1 MPSARRRE
9 AKPSISSAI
18 GATQQESPETQRIL
32 CEAAMAAIRAALVDW
47 RKYLVGVFTQVLG
60 NPVIGRELRVR
71 VRVGRAYLLQAFY
84 LAFLIL
90 IVALA
95 YQAAIGDNPDLRN
108 PVRVQEAL
116 VEFYRIVMSMLVAL
130 IALIAPALTA
140 NAITLERER
149 KTMDLLLATPLTARQ
164 LLVGK
169 LLGSFAFIVLLLAL
183 TLPVSAVSVLLG
195 GVSFPELLKAYL
207 LVACGGLVLCAI
219 ALFSSVYARNSTLA
233 VLWSYLRVAGFLLA
247 TGVLIALQEA
257 LAFGAFGGRGAGAL
271 NLAFPQVLLN
281 PFAAPFAADMQVD
294 FVRWQVPAWIVGVV
308 ICLLFTRLIL
318 TAAARKV
325 GLYDK
330 DVLPSARRQL
340 LLLFPLNMLLCVLP
354 LLARGG
360 GAGGI
365 VGAEYVLL
373 VVLLCV
379 APFLLLAAWIAPF
392 GQDGDTPCPDDGMFK
407 PSRMFTAAPS
417 GALPFLWTAWL
428 LTAGALILVLY
439 QSGMPAMVGP
449 LFWNYLLSMLVYFT
463 GVWMLFW
470 GIGRFCSVMLR
481 ARSLATA
488 RALTLVAITGV
499 IALPVII
506 DLMFFWNH
514 TEFVALQVW
523 VFKPFFDALSDPRS
537 AKIHDAMFLWGS
549 GMVLIGLLLG
559 AFRRRAQAQGTE
571 TPSHGV

>member
-1 MPSARRRE
+1 
-9 AKPSISSAI
+9 
-18 GATQQESPETQRIL
+18 
-32 CEAAMAAIRAALVDW
+32 MAAIRAALVDW

-71 VRVGRAYLLQAFY
+71 VRVGRAYMLQAFY

-95 YQAAIGDNPDLRN
+95 YEAAINDNSDFSN
-108 PVRVQEAL
+108 PVRVQQAL
-116 VEFYRIVMSMLVAL
+116 VEFYRLVMSMLVAL

-169 LLGSFAFIVLLLAL
+169 LIGSFAFIVLLLAL

-207 LVACGGLVLCAI
+207 LIACGGLVLCAI

-247 TGVLIALQEA
+247 TGVLIALQDVV
-257 LAFGAFGGRGAGAL
+257 AFGGRGAGAL

-281 PFAAPFAADMQVD
+281 PFAAPFVADMQVD

-308 ICLLFTRLIL
+308 ICLLFTRLTL

-340 LLLFPLNMLLCVLP
+340 LLLLPLNMLLCVLP
-354 LLARGG
+354 LLALGG

-365 VGAEYVLL
+365 GGAEFAIL
-373 VVLLCV
+373 VIVLLCV
-379 APFLLLAAWIAPF
+379 APFLVLAAWIAPF

-470 GIGRFCSVMLR
+470 GIGRFCSVMSR

-537 AKIHDAMFLWGS
+537 VKIHDAMFLWGS

-559 AFRRRAQAQGTE
+559 AFRRWAQAQGTE

>member
-1 MPSARRRE
+1 M
-9 AKPSISSAI
+9 PSISSAI
-18 GATQQESPETQRIL
+18 GATQQESPKTQRIL

-71 VRVGRAYLLQAFY
+71 VRVGRAYMLQAFY

-169 LLGSFAFIVLLLAL
+169 LIGSFAFIVLLLAL

-207 LVACGGLVLCAI
+207 LIACGGLVLCAI

-247 TGVLIALQEA
+247 TGVLIALQDVV
-257 LAFGAFGGRGAGAL
+257 AFGGRGAGAL

-281 PFAAPFAADMQVD
+281 PFAAPFVADMQVD

-354 LLARGG
+354 LLALGG
-360 GAGGI
+360 GAPGI
-365 VGAEYVLL
+365 PDAVYIL
-373 VVLLCV
+373 VVILTCV
-379 APFLLLAAWIAPF
+379 APFLVLAVWIAPF
-392 GQDGDTPCPDDGMFK
+392 GQDGDAPCPDDGVFK
-407 PSRMFTAAPS
+407 PTRMFSASPS
-417 GALPFLWTAWL
+417 GTLPFLWTVWL
-428 LTAGALILVLY
+428 LMIGALFLAFHWSGVL
-439 QSGMPAMVGP
+439 AVIDT
-449 LFWNYLLSMLVYFT
+449 LLWNYLISMLTYLT

-488 RALTLVAITGV
+488 RALTLVVITGV
-499 IALPVII
+499 IAIPVII
-506 DLMFFWNH
+506 DLMFFWDRA
-514 TEFVALQVW
+514 EFVALQVW
-523 VFKPFFDALSDPRS
+523 VFKPFRDALSDPRS
-537 AKIHDAMFLWGS
+537 VNIHDTMFLWGS
-549 GMVLIGLLLG
+549 GMTLVGLLLG
-559 AFRRRAQAQGTE
+559 AFRRRARVQGTE

>member
-1 MPSARRRE
+1 MESVRSAL
-9 AKPSISSAI
+9 I
-18 GATQQESPETQRIL
+18 
-32 CEAAMAAIRAALVDW
+32 DW

-71 VRVGRAYLLQAFY
+71 VRVGRAYMLQAFY

-108 PVRVQEAL
+108 PVRVQGAL
-116 VEFYRIVMSMLVAL
+116 VEFYRLVMSMLVAL

-207 LVACGGLVLCAI
+207 LIACGGLVLCAI
-219 ALFSSVYARNSTLA
+219 ALLSSVYARNSTLA
-233 VLWSYLRVAGFLLA
+233 VLWSYVRVAGFLLA
-247 TGVLIALQEA
+247 TGVIALQET
-257 LAFGAFGGRGAGAL
+257 LAFGALGGRGAGAL

-281 PFAAPFAADMQVD
+281 PFAAPFVADMQVD
-294 FVRWQVPAWIVGVV
+294 FVRWQAPAWVVGVV
-308 ICLLFTRLIL
+308 LCLLFTRLIL

-340 LLLFPLNMLLCVLP
+340 VLLFPLNILLCVLP
-354 LLARGG
+354 LLALGG

-365 VGAEYVLL
+365 GGAEYVLV

-379 APFLLLAAWIAPF
+379 APFLMLAAWIAPF

-417 GALPFLWTAWL
+417 GALPFLWTVWL
-428 LTAGALILVLY
+428 LTASALILVLY
-439 QSGMPAMVGP
+439 QSGMPTMVGP

-470 GIGRFCSVMLR
+470 GIGRFCSVMSR

-488 RALTLVAITGV
+488 RALTLVIITGV
-499 IALPVII
+499 TALPIII
-506 DLMFFWNH
+506 DLMFFWNRA
-514 TEFVALQVW
+514 EFVARQVW

-537 AKIHDAMFLWGS
+537 VKIHDAMFLWGS
-549 GMVLIGLLLG
+549 GMMLIGLLLG
-559 AFRRRAQAQGTE
+559 AFRRRAQVQGTE

>member
-1 MPSARRRE
+1 MESVRSAL
-9 AKPSISSAI
+9 I
-18 GATQQESPETQRIL
+18 
-32 CEAAMAAIRAALVDW
+32 DW

-71 VRVGRAYLLQAFY
+71 VRVGRAYMLQAFY

-108 PVRVQEAL
+108 PVRVQGAL
-116 VEFYRIVMSMLVAL
+116 VEFYRLVMSMLVAL

-207 LVACGGLVLCAI
+207 LIACGGLVLCAI
-219 ALFSSVYARNSTLA
+219 ALLSSVYARNSTLA
-233 VLWSYLRVAGFLLA
+233 VLWSYVRVAGFLLA
-247 TGVLIALQEA
+247 TGVIALQET
-257 LAFGAFGGRGAGAL
+257 LAFGALGGRGAGAL

-281 PFAAPFAADMQVD
+281 PFAAPFVADMQVD
-294 FVRWQVPAWIVGVV
+294 FVRWQAPAWVVGVV
-308 ICLLFTRLIL
+308 LCLLFTRLIL

-340 LLLFPLNMLLCVLP
+340 VLLFPLNILLCVLP
-354 LLARGG
+354 LLALGG

-365 VGAEYVLL
+365 GGAEYVLV

-379 APFLLLAAWIAPF
+379 APFLMLAAWIAPF

-417 GALPFLWTAWL
+417 GALPFLWTVWL

-470 GIGRFCSVMLR
+470 GIGRFCSVMSR

-488 RALTLVAITGV
+488 RALTLVIITGV
-499 IALPVII
+499 TALPIII
-506 DLMFFWNH
+506 DLMFFWNRA
-514 TEFVALQVW
+514 EFVARQVR

-537 AKIHDAMFLWGS
+537 VKIHDAMFLWGS

-559 AFRRRAQAQGTE
+559 AFRRRAQVQGTE

>member
-1 MPSARRRE
+1 MPSARGRE

-32 CEAAMAAIRAALVDW
+32 YEAAMAAIRTALIDW

-116 VEFYRIVMSMLVAL
+116 VGFYRIVMSMLVAL

-207 LVACGGLVLCAI
+207 LIACGGLVLCAI

-247 TGVLIALQEA
+247 TGVLIALQDVV
-257 LAFGAFGGRGAGAL
+257 AFGGRGAGAL

-281 PFAAPFAADMQVD
+281 PFAAPFVADMQVD

-308 ICLLFTRLIL
+308 LCLLFTRLTL

-340 LLLFPLNMLLCVLP
+340 LLLLPLNMLLCVLP

-373 VVLLCV
+373 VVVLLCV

-392 GQDGDTPCPDDGMFK
+392 GQDGDAPCPDDGMFQ
-407 PSRMFTAAPS
+407 PTRMFTAAPS
-417 GALPFLWTAWL
+417 GALPFLWTVWL
-428 LTAGALILVLY
+428 LTVGALILVLY
-439 QSGMPAMVGP
+439 QSGIPAIMDP
-449 LFWNYLLSMLVYFT
+449 LLWNYLLSMLIYFT

-470 GIGRFCSVMLR
+470 GIGRYCSVMLR

-488 RALTLVAITGV
+488 RALTLVIITGV
-499 IALPVII
+499 ITLPVII
-506 DLMFFWNH
+506 DLMFFWDRA
-514 TEFVALQVW
+514 EFVAMQLW
-523 VFKPFFDALSDPRS
+523 VFKPFSDALSEPR
-537 AKIHDAMFLWGS
+537 AVQTHELMFLWGS

-559 AFRRRAQAQGTE
+559 AFRRWAQAQGTE

>member
-1 MPSARRRE
+1 
-9 AKPSISSAI
+9 
-18 GATQQESPETQRIL
+18 
-32 CEAAMAAIRAALVDW
+32 MAAIRSALVDW

-71 VRVGRAYLLQAFY
+71 VRVGRAYMLQAFY

-207 LVACGGLVLCAI
+207 LIACGGLVLCAI

-247 TGVLIALQEA
+247 TGVLIVLQDVV
-257 LAFGAFGGRGAGAL
+257 AFGGRGAGAL
-271 NLAFPQVLLN
+271 SLAFPQVLLN
-281 PFAAPFAADMQVD
+281 PFAAPFVADMQVD
-294 FVRWQVPAWIVGVV
+294 FVRWQAPAWVVGVV
-308 ICLLFTRLIL
+308 LCLLFTRLTL

-340 LLLFPLNMLLCVLP
+340 MLFFPLNMLLCVLP
-354 LLARGG
+354 LLALGGG
-360 GAGGI
+360 GAGGMG
-365 VGAEYVLL
+365 GAEYALV

-417 GALPFLWTAWL
+417 GALPFLWTVWL
-428 LTAGALILVLY
+428 LTTGALILVLY
-439 QSGMPAMVGP
+439 QSGIPAIMDP
-449 LFWNYLLSMLVYFT
+449 LLWSYLLTMLIYFT

-470 GIGRFCSVMLR
+470 GIGRCCSVMLR

-488 RALTLVAITGV
+488 RALTLVIITGV
-499 IALPVII
+499 ITLPVII
-506 DLMFFWNH
+506 DLMFFWNRA
-514 TEFVALQVW
+514 EFVAMQVW
-523 VFKPFFDALSDPRS
+523 VFEPFSDALSQPQS
-537 AKIHDAMFLWGS
+537 VQTHESMFLWGS
-549 GMVLIGLLLG
+549 GMVLVGLLLG
-559 AFRRRAQAQGTE
+559 AFRRRAQVQGTE

>member
-1 MPSARRRE
+1 
-9 AKPSISSAI
+9 
-18 GATQQESPETQRIL
+18 
-32 CEAAMAAIRAALVDW
+32 MAAIRSALVDW
-47 RKYLVGVFTQVLG
+47 RKYLVWVFTQVLG

-116 VEFYRIVMSMLVAL
+116 VGFYRLVMSMLVAL

-207 LVACGGLVLCAI
+207 LIACGGLVLCAI

-247 TGVLIALQEA
+247 TGVLMLQDVV
-257 LAFGAFGGRGAGAL
+257 AFGGRGAGAL
-271 NLAFPQVLLN
+271 SLAFPQVLLN
-281 PFAAPFAADMQVD
+281 PFAAPFVADMQVD
-294 FVRWQVPAWIVGVV
+294 FVRWQAPAWVVGVV
-308 ICLLFTRLIL
+308 LCLLFTRLTL

-340 LLLFPLNMLLCVLP
+340 MLFFPLNMLLCVLP
-354 LLARGG
+354 LLALGGG
-360 GAGGI
+360 GAGGMG
-365 VGAEYVLL
+365 GAEYALV

-417 GALPFLWTAWL
+417 GALPFLWTVWL
-428 LTAGALILVLY
+428 LTTGALILVLY
-439 QSGMPAMVGP
+439 QSGIPAIMDP
-449 LFWNYLLSMLVYFT
+449 LLWSYLLTMLIYFT

-470 GIGRFCSVMLR
+470 GIGRCCSVMLR

-488 RALTLVAITGV
+488 RALTLVIITGV
-499 IALPVII
+499 ITLPVII
-506 DLMFFWNH
+506 DLMFFWNRA
-514 TEFVALQVW
+514 EFVAMQVW
-523 VFKPFFDALSDPRS
+523 VFEPFSDALSQPQS
-537 AKIHDAMFLWGS
+537 VQTHESMFLWGS
-549 GMVLIGLLLG
+549 GMVLVGLLLG
-559 AFRRRAQAQGTE
+559 AFRRRAQVQGTE

>member
-1 MPSARRRE
+1 MAVIRSAL
-9 AKPSISSAI
+9 I
-18 GATQQESPETQRIL
+18 
-32 CEAAMAAIRAALVDW
+32 DW
-47 RKYLVGVFTQVLG
+47 RKYLFGVFTQVVG

-71 VRVGRAYLLQAFY
+71 VRVGRGYLLQAFY
-84 LAFLIL
+84 LAFMIL
-90 IVALA
+90 IVALVYEA
-95 YQAAIGDNPDLRN
+95 SIGDTLNLSNPA
-108 PVRVQEAL
+108 QIQQAL
-116 VEFYRIVMSMLVAL
+116 VQFYRVVMSMLIAL
-130 IALIAPALTA
+130 IVLIAPALTA

-169 LLGSFAFIVLLLAL
+169 LIGSFAFIVLLLAL

-207 LVACGGLVLCAI
+207 LIACGGLVLCAI

-257 LAFGAFGGRGAGAL
+257 LAFGGLGPRGAGAL
-271 NLAFPQVLLN
+271 HLAFPLALLN
-281 PFAAPFAADMQVD
+281 PFAAPFVADLEVN
-294 FVRWQVPAWIVGVV
+294 FARWQVPAWITGVV
-308 ICLLFTRLIL
+308 LCLLFTRLTL

-340 LLLFPLNMLLCVLP
+340 LLLLPLNMLLCVLP

-373 VVLLCV
+373 VVVLLCV
-379 APFLLLAAWIAPF
+379 APFLVLAAWIAPF
-392 GQDGDTPCPDDGMFK
+392 GQDGDTPCPDDGVFK

-417 GALPFLWTAWL
+417 GALPFLWTVWL
-428 LTAGALILVLY
+428 LTVGALILVLY
-439 QSGMPAMVGP
+439 QSGIPAIMDP
-449 LFWNYLLSMLVYFT
+449 LLWNYLLSMLIYFT

-470 GIGRFCSVMLR
+470 GIGRYCSVMLR

-488 RALTLVAITGV
+488 RALTLVIITGV
-499 IALPVII
+499 ITLPVII
-506 DLMFFWNH
+506 DLMFFWDRA
-514 TEFVALQVW
+514 EFVAMQLW

-537 AKIHDAMFLWGS
+537 VKIHDAMFLWGS

-559 AFRRRAQAQGTE
+559 AFRRWAQAQGTE

>member
-1 MPSARRRE
+1 MPSARGSE
-9 AKPSISSAI
+9 AMPSISSAI
-18 GATQQESPETQRIL
+18 GATQQESPKTQRIL

-71 VRVGRAYLLQAFY
+71 VRVGRAYMLQAFY

-169 LLGSFAFIVLLLAL
+169 LIGSFAFIVLLLAL

-195 GVSFPELLKAYL
+195 GVSFAELLKAYL
-207 LVACGGLVLCAI
+207 LIACGGLVLCAI

-247 TGVLIALQEA
+247 TGVLIWLQDVV
-257 LAFGAFGGRGAGAL
+257 AFGGRGAGAL

-281 PFAAPFAADMQVD
+281 PFAAPFVADMQVD

-354 LLARGG
+354 LLALGG
-360 GAGGI
+360 GAIGVPDTAYI
-365 VGAEYVLL
+365 L
-373 VVLLCV
+373 VVILTCV
-379 APFLLLAAWIAPF
+379 VPFLVLAAWIAPF

-428 LTAGALILVLY
+428 LMAGALILVLY
-439 QSGMPAMVGP
+439 QSGMPAMVDP

-537 AKIHDAMFLWGS
+537 VKIHDAMFLWGS
-549 GMVLIGLLLG
+549 GMVLMGLLLG
-559 AFRRRAQAQGTE
+559 AFRRWAQAQGTE

>member
-1 MPSARRRE
+1 
-9 AKPSISSAI
+9 
-18 GATQQESPETQRIL
+18 
-32 CEAAMAAIRAALVDW
+32 MAAIRSALVDW

-116 VEFYRIVMSMLVAL
+116 VEFYRLVMSMLVAL

-207 LVACGGLVLCAI
+207 LIACGGLVLCAI

-281 PFAAPFAADMQVD
+281 PFAAPFVADMQVD
-294 FVRWQVPAWIVGVV
+294 FVRWQAPAWVVGVV
-308 ICLLFTRLIL
+308 LCLLFTRLTL

-340 LLLFPLNMLLCVLP
+340 MLFFPLNMLLCVLP
-354 LLARGG
+354 LLALGGG
-360 GAGGI
+360 GAGGMG
-365 VGAEYVLL
+365 GAEYALV

-417 GALPFLWTAWL
+417 GALPFLWTVWL
-428 LTAGALILVLY
+428 LTTGALILVLY
-439 QSGMPAMVGP
+439 QSGIPAIMDP
-449 LFWNYLLSMLVYFT
+449 LLWSYLLTMLIYFT

-470 GIGRFCSVMLR
+470 GIGRCCSVMSR

-488 RALTLVAITGV
+488 RALTLVIITGV
-499 IALPVII
+499 ITLPVII
-506 DLMFFWNH
+506 DLMFFWNRA
-514 TEFVALQVW
+514 EFVALQVW
-523 VFKPFFDALSDPRS
+523 VFKPFFDALSQPQS
-537 AKIHDAMFLWGS
+537 VQTHESMFLWGS
-549 GMVLIGLLLG
+549 GMVLVGLLLG

>member
-1 MPSARRRE
+1 
-9 AKPSISSAI
+9 
-18 GATQQESPETQRIL
+18 
-32 CEAAMAAIRAALVDW
+32 MAAIRAALVDW
-47 RKYLVGVFTQVLG
+47 RKYLAGVFTQVLG

-71 VRVGRAYLLQAFY
+71 VRVGRAYMLQAFY

-95 YQAAIGDNPDLRN
+95 YEAAINDNSDFSN
-108 PVRVQEAL
+108 PVRVQQAL
-116 VEFYRIVMSMLVAL
+116 VEFYRLVMSMLVAL

-169 LLGSFAFIVLLLAL
+169 LIGSFAFIVLLLAL

-207 LVACGGLVLCAI
+207 LIACGGLVLCAI

-247 TGVLIALQEA
+247 TGVLIALQDVV
-257 LAFGAFGGRGAGAL
+257 AFGGRGAGAL

-281 PFAAPFAADMQVD
+281 PFAAPFVADMQVD

-308 ICLLFTRLIL
+308 ICLLFTRLTL

-340 LLLFPLNMLLCVLP
+340 LLLLPLNMLLCVLP
-354 LLARGG
+354 LLALGG

-365 VGAEYVLL
+365 GGAEFAIL
-373 VVLLCV
+373 VIVLLCV
-379 APFLLLAAWIAPF
+379 APFLVLAAWIAPF

-470 GIGRFCSVMLR
+470 GIGRFCSVMSR

-537 AKIHDAMFLWGS
+537 VKIHDAMFLWGS

-559 AFRRRAQAQGTE
+559 AFRRWAQAQGTE

>member
-1 MPSARRRE
+1 
-9 AKPSISSAI
+9 
-18 GATQQESPETQRIL
+18 
-32 CEAAMAAIRAALVDW
+32 MAAIRTALIDW

-71 VRVGRAYLLQAFY
+71 VRVGRAYMLQAFY

-116 VEFYRIVMSMLVAL
+116 VGFYRIVMSMLVAL

-207 LVACGGLVLCAI
+207 LIACGGLVLCAI

-281 PFAAPFAADMQVD
+281 PFAAPFVADMQVD

-308 ICLLFTRLIL
+308 ICLLFTRLTL

-340 LLLFPLNMLLCVLP
+340 LLLLFPLNMLLCVLP
-354 LLARGG
+354 LLARG
-360 GAGGI
+360 
-365 VGAEYVLL
+365 
-373 VVLLCV
+373 
-379 APFLLLAAWIAPF
+379 AAQ
-392 GQDGDTPCPDDGMFK
+392 GELEG
-407 PSRMFTAAPS
+407 
-417 GALPFLWTAWL
+417 
-428 LTAGALILVLY
+428 
-439 QSGMPAMVGP
+439 
-449 LFWNYLLSMLVYFT
+449 
-463 GVWMLFW
+463 
-470 GIGRFCSVMLR
+470 
-481 ARSLATA
+481 RSL
-488 RALTLVAITGV
+488 
-499 IALPVII
+499 
-506 DLMFFWNH
+506 
-514 TEFVALQVW
+514 
-523 VFKPFFDALSDPRS
+523 RS
-537 AKIHDAMFLWGS
+537 W
-549 GMVLIGLLLG
+549 
-559 AFRRRAQAQGTE
+559 
-571 TPSHGV
+571 

>member
-1 MPSARRRE
+1 
-9 AKPSISSAI
+9 
-18 GATQQESPETQRIL
+18 
-32 CEAAMAAIRAALVDW
+32 MAAIRTALIDW

-71 VRVGRAYLLQAFY
+71 VRVGRAYMLQAFY

-116 VEFYRIVMSMLVAL
+116 VRFYRIVMSMLVAL

-207 LVACGGLVLCAI
+207 LIACGGLVLCAI

-247 TGVLIALQEA
+247 TGVLIWLQDVV
-257 LAFGAFGGRGAGAL
+257 AFGGRGAGAL
-271 NLAFPQVLLN
+271 GLAFPLALLN
-281 PFAAPFAADMQVD
+281 PFAAPFVADLQVD
-294 FVRWQVPAWIVGVV
+294 FVRWQAPAWGVGVV
-308 ICLLFTRLIL
+308 LCLLFTRLTL

-330 DVLPSARRQL
+330 DVLPTMRRQL
-340 LLLFPLNMLLCVLP
+340 LVLLPLNVLVCVLP
-354 LLARGG
+354 LLALGG
-360 GAGGI
+360 GAAGI
-365 VGAEYVLL
+365 PGSEYIL
-373 VVLLCV
+373 VVVLMCI
-379 APFLLLAAWIAPF
+379 APFLMLAGWIAPF
-392 GQDGDTPCPDDGMFK
+392 GQDGDAPCPDDGMFK
-407 PSRMFTAAPS
+407 PTRMFTAAPS

-428 LTAGALILVLY
+428 LIVGAFLFTLYWSGALAAVD
-439 QSGMPAMVGP
+439 A
-449 LFWNYLLSMLVYFT
+449 LFWSFLVATLTYFT

-488 RALTLVAITGV
+488 RALTLVVITV
-499 IALPVII
+499 VVTLPIII
-506 DLMFFWNH
+506 DLMFFWDSAD
-514 TEFVALQVW
+514 FVAIRVW
-523 VFKPFFDALSDPRS
+523 MFKPFFDAVANPGAVD
-537 AKIHDAMFLWGS
+537 IHESLFLWGS
-549 GMVLIGLLLG
+549 GMTLLALLSG
-559 AFRRRAQAQGTE
+559 AFRRRAQSTGTE

>member
-1 MPSARRRE
+1 MESVRSAL
-9 AKPSISSAI
+9 I
-18 GATQQESPETQRIL
+18 
-32 CEAAMAAIRAALVDW
+32 DW

-71 VRVGRAYLLQAFY
+71 VRVGRAYMLQAFY

-108 PVRVQEAL
+108 PVRVQGAL
-116 VEFYRIVMSMLVAL
+116 VEFYRLVMSMLVAL

-207 LVACGGLVLCAI
+207 LIACGGLVLCAI
-219 ALFSSVYARNSTLA
+219 ALLSSVYARNSTLA
-233 VLWSYLRVAGFLLA
+233 VLWSYVRVAGFLLA
-247 TGVLIALQEA
+247 TGVLIALQDA

-281 PFAAPFAADMQVD
+281 PFAAPFVADMQVD
-294 FVRWQVPAWIVGVV
+294 FVRWQAPAWVVGVV
-308 ICLLFTRLIL
+308 LCLLFTRLIL

-340 LLLFPLNMLLCVLP
+340 VLLFPLNMLLCVLP
-354 LLARGG
+354 LLALGG

-365 VGAEYVLL
+365 GGAEYVLV

-379 APFLLLAAWIAPF
+379 APFLMLAAWIAPF

-417 GALPFLWTAWL
+417 GALPFLWTVWL

-439 QSGMPAMVGP
+439 QSSMPAMVGP

-470 GIGRFCSVMLR
+470 GIGRFCSVMSR

-488 RALTLVAITGV
+488 RALTLVIITGV
-499 IALPVII
+499 TALPIII
-506 DLMFFWNH
+506 DLMFFWNRA
-514 TEFVALQVW
+514 EFVALQVW

-537 AKIHDAMFLWGS
+537 VKIHDAMFLWGS
-549 GMVLIGLLLG
+549 GMMLIGLLLG
-559 AFRRRAQAQGTE
+559 AFRRRAQVQGTE

>member
-1 MPSARRRE
+1 
-9 AKPSISSAI
+9 
-18 GATQQESPETQRIL
+18 
-32 CEAAMAAIRAALVDW
+32 MAAIRTALVDW

-169 LLGSFAFIVLLLAL
+169 LIGSFAFIVLLLAL

-207 LVACGGLVLCAI
+207 LIACGGLVLCAI

-247 TGVLIALQEA
+247 TGVLIALQDVV
-257 LAFGAFGGRGAGAL
+257 AFGGRGAGAL

-294 FVRWQVPAWIVGVV
+294 FVRWQAPAWIVGVV
-308 ICLLFTRLIL
+308 ICLLFTRLTL

-340 LLLFPLNMLLCVLP
+340 LLLLPLNMLLCVLP

-373 VVLLCV
+373 VVVLLCV

-392 GQDGDTPCPDDGMFK
+392 GQDGDAPCPDDGMFQ
-407 PSRMFTAAPS
+407 PTRMFTAAPS

-439 QSGMPAMVGP
+439 QSGMPAMVGS

-470 GIGRFCSVMLR
+470 GIGRYCSVMLR

-488 RALTLVAITGV
+488 RALTLVIITGV
-499 IALPVII
+499 ITLPVII
-506 DLMFFWNH
+506 DLMFFWDRA
-514 TEFVALQVW
+514 EFVAMQLW
-523 VFKPFFDALSDPRS
+523 VFKPFSDALSEPRAVQTHES
-537 AKIHDAMFLWGS
+537 MFLWGS
-549 GMVLIGLLLG
+549 GMTLVGLLLG
-559 AFRRRAQAQGTE
+559 AFRRRARVQGTE

>member
-1 MPSARRRE
+1 MESVRSAL
-9 AKPSISSAI
+9 I
-18 GATQQESPETQRIL
+18 
-32 CEAAMAAIRAALVDW
+32 DW

-71 VRVGRAYLLQAFY
+71 VRVGRAYMLQAFY

-116 VEFYRIVMSMLVAL
+116 VGFYRIVMSMLVAL

-207 LVACGGLVLCAI
+207 LIACGGLVLCAI

-247 TGVLIALQEA
+247 TGVLIALQDA

-294 FVRWQVPAWIVGVV
+294 FVRWQAPAWIVGVV
-308 ICLLFTRLIL
+308 LCLLFTRLTL

-360 GAGGI
+360 GVRGMG
-365 VGAEYVLL
+365 VAEYVLV
-373 VVLLCV
+373 VVLFCV
-379 APFLLLAAWIAPF
+379 VPFLLLAAWIAPF
-392 GQDGDTPCPDDGMFK
+392 GQDGDTPCPDDGVFK

-417 GALPFLWTAWL
+417 GALPFLWTVWL

-439 QSGMPAMVGP
+439 QSGIPAIMDP
-449 LFWNYLLSMLVYFT
+449 LLWNYLLSMLIYFT

-470 GIGRFCSVMLR
+470 GIGRYCSVMLR

-488 RALTLVAITGV
+488 RALTLVIITGV
-499 IALPVII
+499 VTLPVII
-506 DLMFFWNH
+506 DLMFFWDRA
-514 TEFVALQVW
+514 EFVAMQLW
-523 VFKPFFDALSDPRS
+523 VFKPFFDALSEPRAVQTHES
-537 AKIHDAMFLWGS
+537 MFLWGS
-549 GMVLIGLLLG
+549 GMVLVGLLLG

>member
-1 MPSARRRE
+1 MPSARGRE

-32 CEAAMAAIRAALVDW
+32 YEAAMAAIRTALVDW

-116 VEFYRIVMSMLVAL
+116 VGFYRIVMSMLVAL

-207 LVACGGLVLCAI
+207 LIACGGLVLCAI

-247 TGVLIALQEA
+247 TGVLIALQDVV
-257 LAFGAFGGRGAGAL
+257 AFGGRGAGAL

-281 PFAAPFAADMQVD
+281 PFTAPFVADMQVD

-308 ICLLFTRLIL
+308 ICLLFTRLTL

-340 LLLFPLNMLLCVLP
+340 LLLLPLNMLLCVLP

-373 VVLLCV
+373 VVVLLCV

-392 GQDGDTPCPDDGMFK
+392 GQDGDAPCPDDGMFQ
-407 PSRMFTAAPS
+407 PTRMFTAAPS

-439 QSGMPAMVGP
+439 QSGMPAMVGS

-488 RALTLVAITGV
+488 RALTLVVITGV
-499 IALPVII
+499 IAIPVII
-506 DLMFFWNH
+506 DLMFFWNRA
-514 TEFVALQVW
+514 EFVALQVW

-537 AKIHDAMFLWGS
+537 VKIHDAMFLWGS

-559 AFRRRAQAQGTE
+559 AFRRRAQSTGTE

>member
-1 MPSARRRE
+1 
-9 AKPSISSAI
+9 
-18 GATQQESPETQRIL
+18 
-32 CEAAMAAIRAALVDW
+32 MAAIRSALVDW

-116 VEFYRIVMSMLVAL
+116 VEFYRLVMSMLVAL

-207 LVACGGLVLCAI
+207 LIACGGLVLCAI

-247 TGVLIALQEA
+247 TGVLMLQDVV
-257 LAFGAFGGRGAGAL
+257 AFGGRGAGAL

-281 PFAAPFAADMQVD
+281 PFAAPFVADMQVD
-294 FVRWQVPAWIVGVV
+294 FVRWQAPAWVVGVV
-308 ICLLFTRLIL
+308 LCLLFTRLTL

-340 LLLFPLNMLLCVLP
+340 MLFFPLNMLLCVLP
-354 LLARGG
+354 LLALGGG
-360 GAGGI
+360 GAGGMG
-365 VGAEYVLL
+365 GAEYALV

-417 GALPFLWTAWL
+417 GALPFLWTVWL
-428 LTAGALILVLY
+428 LTTGALILVLY
-439 QSGMPAMVGP
+439 QSGIPAIMDP
-449 LFWNYLLSMLVYFT
+449 LLWSYLLTMLIYFT

-470 GIGRFCSVMLR
+470 GIGRCCSVMLR

-488 RALTLVAITGV
+488 RALTLVIITGV
-499 IALPVII
+499 ITLPVII
-506 DLMFFWNH
+506 DLMFFWNRA
-514 TEFVALQVW
+514 EFVAMQVW
-523 VFKPFFDALSDPRS
+523 VFKPFFDALSQPQS
-537 AKIHDAMFLWGS
+537 VQTHESMFLWGS
-549 GMVLIGLLLG
+549 GMVLVGLLLG
-559 AFRRRAQAQGTE
+559 AFRRRAQVQGTE

>member
-1 MPSARRRE
+1 
-9 AKPSISSAI
+9 
-18 GATQQESPETQRIL
+18 
-32 CEAAMAAIRAALVDW
+32 MAAIRSALVDW

-207 LVACGGLVLCAI
+207 LIACGGLVLCAI

-247 TGVLIALQEA
+247 TGVLMLQDVV
-257 LAFGAFGGRGAGAL
+257 AFGGRGAGAL

-281 PFAAPFAADMQVD
+281 PFAAPFVADMQVD
-294 FVRWQVPAWIVGVV
+294 FVRWQAPAWVVGVV
-308 ICLLFTRLIL
+308 LCLLFTRLTL

-340 LLLFPLNMLLCVLP
+340 MLFFPLNMLLCVLP
-354 LLARGG
+354 LLALGGG
-360 GAGGI
+360 GAGGMG
-365 VGAEYVLL
+365 GAEYALV

-417 GALPFLWTAWL
+417 GALPFLWTVWL
-428 LTAGALILVLY
+428 LTTGALILVLY
-439 QSGMPAMVGP
+439 QSGIPAIMDP
-449 LFWNYLLSMLVYFT
+449 LLWSYLLTMLIYFT

-470 GIGRFCSVMLR
+470 GIGRCCSVMLR

-488 RALTLVAITGV
+488 RALTLVIITGV
-499 IALPVII
+499 ITLPVII
-506 DLMFFWNH
+506 DLMFFWNRA
-514 TEFVALQVW
+514 EFVAMQVW
-523 VFKPFFDALSDPRS
+523 VFKPFFDALFEPRAVQTHES
-537 AKIHDAMFLWGS
+537 MFLWGS
-549 GMVLIGLLLG
+549 GMVLVGLLLG
-559 AFRRRAQAQGTE
+559 AFRRRAQVQGTE

>member
-1 MPSARRRE
+1 
-9 AKPSISSAI
+9 
-18 GATQQESPETQRIL
+18 
-32 CEAAMAAIRAALVDW
+32 MAAIRTALVDW

-116 VEFYRIVMSMLVAL
+116 VGFYRIVMSMLVAL

-140 NAITLERER
+140 NAITLEHER

-207 LVACGGLVLCAI
+207 LIACGGLVLCAI

-247 TGVLIALQEA
+247 TGVLIWLQEA

-271 NLAFPQVLLN
+271 NLAFPQALLN
-281 PFAAPFAADMQVD
+281 PFAAPFVADMQVD

-308 ICLLFTRLIL
+308 ICLLFTRLTL

-340 LLLFPLNMLLCVLP
+340 VLLFPLNMLLCVLP

-360 GAGGI
+360 AGG
-365 VGAEYVLL
+365 AEFAIL
-373 VVLLCV
+373 VIVLLCV

-392 GQDGDTPCPDDGMFK
+392 GQDGDAPCPDDGVFK

-417 GALPFLWTAWL
+417 GALPFLWTVWL

-439 QSGMPAMVGP
+439 QSGIPAIMDP
-449 LFWNYLLSMLVYFT
+449 LLWNYLLSMLIYFT

-470 GIGRFCSVMLR
+470 GIGRYCSVMLR

-488 RALTLVAITGV
+488 RALTLVVITGV
-499 IALPVII
+499 IAIPVII
-506 DLMFFWNH
+506 DLMFFWNRA
-514 TEFVALQVW
+514 EFVALQVW

-537 AKIHDAMFLWGS
+537 VKIHDAMFLWGS
-549 GMVLIGLLLG
+549 GMTLVGLLLG
-559 AFRRRAQAQGTE
+559 AFRRRAQSTGTE

>member
-1 MPSARRRE
+1 
-9 AKPSISSAI
+9 
-18 GATQQESPETQRIL
+18 
-32 CEAAMAAIRAALVDW
+32 MAAIRTALIDW
-47 RKYLVGVFTQVLG
+47 RKYLVGVLTQVLG

-71 VRVGRAYLLQAFY
+71 VRVGRAYMLQAFY

-95 YQAAIGDNPDLRN
+95 YQSAIGDNPDLRN

-116 VEFYRIVMSMLVAL
+116 VGFYRIVMSMLVAL

-195 GVSFPELLKAYL
+195 GVSFAELLKAYL
-207 LVACGGLVLCAI
+207 LIACGGLVLCAI

-271 NLAFPQVLLN
+271 SLAFPQVLLN
-281 PFAAPFAADMQVD
+281 PFTAPFVADMQVD

-308 ICLLFTRLIL
+308 ICLLFTRLTL

-340 LLLFPLNMLLCVLP
+340 LLLLPLNMLLCVLP
-354 LLARGG
+354 LLALGG

-365 VGAEYVLL
+365 GRAEFAIL
-373 VVLLCV
+373 VIVLLCV

-392 GQDGDTPCPDDGMFK
+392 GQDGDAPCPDDGMFQ
-407 PSRMFTAAPS
+407 PTRMFTAAPS

-470 GIGRFCSVMLR
+470 GIGRFCSVMSR

-488 RALTLVAITGV
+488 RALTLVVITGV
-499 IALPVII
+499 IAIPVII
-506 DLMFFWNH
+506 DLMFFWNRA
-514 TEFVALQVW
+514 EFVALQVW
-523 VFKPFFDALSDPRS
+523 VFKPFFDALSD
-537 AKIHDAMFLWGS
+537 AT
-549 GMVLIGLLLG
+549 IGKY
-559 AFRRRAQAQGTE
+559 
-571 TPSHGV
+571 P

>member
-1 MPSARRRE
+1 
-9 AKPSISSAI
+9 
-18 GATQQESPETQRIL
+18 
-32 CEAAMAAIRAALVDW
+32 MAAIRTALIDW

-71 VRVGRAYLLQAFY
+71 VRVGRAYMLQAFY

-207 LVACGGLVLCAI
+207 LIACGGLVLCAI

-271 NLAFPQVLLN
+271 NLAFPQALLN
-281 PFAAPFAADMQVD
+281 PFAAPFVADMQVD
-294 FVRWQVPAWIVGVV
+294 LVRWQVPAWIVGVV
-308 ICLLFTRLIL
+308 ICLLFTRLTL

-360 GAGGI
+360 AGGI
-365 VGAEYVLL
+365 GGAEYAIL
-373 VVLLCV
+373 VIVLLCV

-392 GQDGDTPCPDDGMFK
+392 GQDGDTPCPDDGVFK

-417 GALPFLWTAWL
+417 GALPFLWTVWL

-439 QSGMPAMVGP
+439 QSGIPAIMDP
-449 LFWNYLLSMLVYFT
+449 LLWNYLLSMLIYFT

-470 GIGRFCSVMLR
+470 GIGRYCSVMLR

-488 RALTLVAITGV
+488 RALTLVIITGV
-499 IALPVII
+499 ITLPVII
-506 DLMFFWNH
+506 DLMFFWNRA
-514 TEFVALQVW
+514 EFVAMQLW
-523 VFKPFFDALSDPRS
+523 VFKPFSDALSEPRAVQTHES
-537 AKIHDAMFLWGS
+537 MFLWGS

-559 AFRRRAQAQGTE
+559 AFRRWAQAQGTE

>member
-1 MPSARRRE
+1 
-9 AKPSISSAI
+9 
-18 GATQQESPETQRIL
+18 
-32 CEAAMAAIRAALVDW
+32 MAAIRTALIDW

-116 VEFYRIVMSMLVAL
+116 VGFYRIVMSMLVAL

-207 LVACGGLVLCAI
+207 LIACGGLVLCAI

-271 NLAFPQVLLN
+271 NLAFPQALLN

-294 FVRWQVPAWIVGVV
+294 LVRWQVPAWIVGVV
-308 ICLLFTRLIL
+308 ICLLFTRLTL

-360 GAGGI
+360 AGG
-365 VGAEYVLL
+365 AEFAIL
-373 VVLLCV
+373 VIVLLCV
-379 APFLLLAAWIAPF
+379 APFLVLAAWIAPF
-392 GQDGDTPCPDDGMFK
+392 GQDGDAPCPDDGVFK

-417 GALPFLWTAWL
+417 GALPFLWTVWL
-428 LTAGALILVLY
+428 LTAGTLILVLY
-439 QSGMPAMVGP
+439 QSGIPAIMDP
-449 LFWNYLLSMLVYFT
+449 LLWNYLLSMLIYFT

-470 GIGRFCSVMLR
+470 GIGRYCSVMLR

-488 RALTLVAITGV
+488 RALTLVVITGV
-499 IALPVII
+499 IAIPVII
-506 DLMFFWNH
+506 DLMFFWNRA
-514 TEFVALQVW
+514 EFVALQVW
-523 VFKPFFDALSDPRS
+523 VFKPFFDALSEPRAVQTHES
-537 AKIHDAMFLWGS
+537 MFLWGS

-559 AFRRRAQAQGTE
+559 AFRRWAQAQGTE